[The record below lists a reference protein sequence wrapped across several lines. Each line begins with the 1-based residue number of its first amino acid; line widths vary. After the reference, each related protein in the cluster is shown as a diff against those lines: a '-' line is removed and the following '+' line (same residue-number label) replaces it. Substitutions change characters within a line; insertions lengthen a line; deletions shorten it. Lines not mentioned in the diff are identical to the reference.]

1 MLVVRAKVSGL
12 VLTAVLLAG
21 MASGVTGATS
31 VSANQDASA
40 PVQTQ
45 VEGSSSIEQNIK
57 ALPAS
62 FFIAPNVTEVNM
74 SNARM
79 LARFKLIDPVDYAK
93 ISQDD
98 INTLLNEDRM
108 RQGTSKF
115 TRLKNGHYRIY
126 INSAIVKVAKVGGQA
141 LAAYL
146 IASSPLSAGASAAA
160 GVAIGAVI
168 SAIPSSRGA
177 WFEFSSKGVL
187 LKYGKQ

>member
-1 MLVVRAKVSGL
+1 MLVVKAKVSGL

-21 MASGVTGATS
+21 MAAGVTGATS

-74 SNARM
+74 SNA
-79 LARFKLIDPVDYAK
+79 
-93 ISQDD
+93 
-98 INTLLNEDRM
+98 
-108 RQGTSKF
+108 
-115 TRLKNGHYRIY
+115 
-126 INSAIVKVAKVGGQA
+126 
-141 LAAYL
+141 
-146 IASSPLSAGASAAA
+146 
-160 GVAIGAVI
+160 
-168 SAIPSSRGA
+168 IPSSRGA